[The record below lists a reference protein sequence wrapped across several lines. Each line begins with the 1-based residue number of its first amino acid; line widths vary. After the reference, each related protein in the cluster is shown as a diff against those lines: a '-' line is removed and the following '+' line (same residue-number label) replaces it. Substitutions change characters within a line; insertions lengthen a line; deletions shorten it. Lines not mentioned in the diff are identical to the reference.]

1 MMTREEFRIKNRQTE
16 LDFDMK
22 RVDPK
27 MPCFGNALADVARTI
42 SILDLQYKNADTCL
56 DEALA
61 SLKTAY
67 EAVASAYKNARRNS
81 LCIDDY
87 VNYIK
92 PDYVSV
98 NNAEGMTYGHTAVET
113 AQVEADVDGVH
124 MYFTI

>member
-1 MMTREEFRIKNRQTE
+1 MMTKEEVRIKNRQMD
-16 LDFDMK
+16 LDFNMK
-22 RVDPK
+22 QVDPN

-42 SILDLQYKNADTCL
+42 GILDLQYKNADTCL

-67 EAVASAYKNARRNS
+67 EAVASAYKNARRNT

-92 PDYVSV
+92 PDYASV
-98 NNAEGMTYGHTAVET
+98 DNAEGMTYGHTAVKT